1 MSQVSDYIIANA
13 SGASV
18 RSDINLV
25 LDAIKTLNSGGS
37 DPSNT
42 EAFMPYVD
50 TADNNNLKIRN
61 SGNTGFTTIGPVN
74 ETNLGLLPKSGGT
87 MTGQLLGDDGS
98 GVNAPAYAFD
108 NDTDTGMF
116 RVGANILGFATSG
129 SKKLHID
136 SAGLTIMASSSDS
149 RTLSFQEAHFKDGSK
164 IAPND
169 RCY

>member
-61 SGNTGFTTIGPVN
+61 SGNTGFTTIGP
-74 ETNLGLLPKSGGT
+74 L
-87 MTGQLLGDDGS
+87 
-98 GVNAPAYAFD
+98 FD
-108 NDTDTGMF
+108 
-116 RVGANILGFATSG
+116 
-129 SKKLHID
+129 
-136 SAGLTIMASSSDS
+136 
-149 RTLSFQEAHFKDGSK
+149 
-164 IAPND
+164 P
-169 RCY
+169 